1 MRRKKYFIGGLVKAV
16 LPTVIPGLIGE
27 IIGGGGSKSGAP
39 QQTASGGGGSGSS
52 FLGATEFLT
61 QASKQR
67 QQQLAS
73 ITQESNAELKQNMQ
87 AQLQQFL
94 GIYDNNKRKQDELDK
109 IKDILNYG

>member
-1 MRRKKYFIGGLVKAV
+1 MRRKKYFIGGLVNAV
-16 LPTVIPGLIGE
+16 LPTVIPGLIGQ

-39 QQTASGGGGSGSS
+39 QQTASGGGSGSS

-67 QQQLAS
+67 QQQLSS

-94 GIYDNNKRKQDELDK
+94 GIYDDNKRKQSELDK
-109 IKDILNYG
+109 LKDILNYG